1 MSKASISST
10 GAARARY
17 LAVFIGLIAAFAVLT
32 VWNINT
38 GSVHISVGDIA
49 RIIFLRPTP
58 ASGGASSWWAATN
71 RRHVSA
77 A

>member
-1 MSKASISST
+1 MRKGSISPE

-38 GSVHISVGDIA
+38 GSVSIPLKDI
-49 RIIFLRPTP
+49 LR
-58 ASGGASSWWAATN
+58 
-71 RRHVSA
+71 
-77 A
+77 